1 MDWELC
7 NGNRVESQK
16 TQSKHALGGTRF
28 MNDMKRLTMIIP
40 EAFFTST
47 HADWNGFEVLDDDA
61 AKILSGGIA
70 CPQS

>member
-1 MDWELC
+1 MATELSHKKL
-7 NGNRVESQK
+7 NPN
-16 TQSKHALGGTRF
+16 TTLGGTRF

-40 EAFFTST
+40 EAFFTGT